1 MVCSRVEEIAPISRP
16 QQGVM
21 VWGAISFDS
30 RTPLVVIPGTLTAQ
44 RTYDGEIYCIPE
56 GQPTTSWMVTFS
68 PYYLLPKMADDAP
81 RTKAE
86 EDAQLETYDGEI
98 YCIPEGQP
106 TTSWMVTFSP
116 YYLLP
121 YTDMVMVFR
130 KIADDAPWTKA
141 EEDAQL
147 DFQNVEETEKF
158 VKESTELLSTACFN
172 LRDWVK
178 GIGQGE
184 IKVITPQ
191 GKTDTLLLTKVLYIP
206 ELTDNLLSD
215 LELEQKAPI
224 YFHQDNQ
231 SCLKICSSEKVSSRT
246 KHIATKIHHLK
257 DLQKKTV
264 IKMVYC
270 PTGDM
275 KADILTKP
283 LPRPTFEKLRYNLV
297 MSPHSCRGFVG

>member
-1 MVCSRVEEIAPISRP
+1 MGRSLRTRLTLIHQSLDNRVRERQARQMRYDRGRGQEEFE
-16 QQGVM
+16 VDDK
-21 VWGAISFDS
+21 VK
-30 RTPLVVIPGTLTAQ
+30 
-44 RTYDGEIYCIPE
+44 TYHRDQIRRRWTSGEE
-56 GQPTTSWMVTFS
+56 GDEARE
-68 PYYLLPKMADDAP
+68 K
-81 RTKAE
+81 REE
-86 EDAQLETYDGEI
+86 EDDPIWMAPESMNSRRDRESFSSETAG
-98 YCIPEGQP
+98 
-106 TTSWMVTFSP
+106 
-116 YYLLP
+116 LP
-121 YTDMVMVFR
+121 QDPVSG
-130 KIADDAPWTKA
+130 DQA
-141 EEDAQL
+141 EASQ
-147 DFQNVEETEKF
+147 
-158 VKESTELLSTACFN
+158 ELL
-172 LRDWVK
+172 W
-178 GIGQGE
+178 
-184 IKVITPQ
+184 
-191 GKTDTLLLTKVLYIP
+191 LL
-206 ELTDNLLSD
+206 DLLKD

>member
-1 MVCSRVEEIAPISRP
+1 MLQKNVLQMLNVPVSKVNAQIYGINSTKGEE
-16 QQGVM
+16 
-21 VWGAISFDS
+21 
-30 RTPLVVIPGTLTAQ
+30 
-44 RTYDGEIYCIPE
+44 
-56 GQPTTSWMVTFS
+56 
-68 PYYLLPKMADDAP
+68 
-81 RTKAE
+81 
-86 EDAQLETYDGEI
+86 
-98 YCIPEGQP
+98 
-106 TTSWMVTFSP
+106 
-116 YYLLP
+116 
-121 YTDMVMVFR
+121 
-130 KIADDAPWTKA
+130 
-141 EEDAQL
+141 
-147 DFQNVEETEKF
+147 
-158 VKESTELLSTACFN
+158 
-172 LRDWVK
+172 
-178 GIGQGE
+178 
-184 IKVITPQ
+184 
-191 GKTDTLLLTKVLYIP
+191 
-206 ELTDNLLSD
+206 D